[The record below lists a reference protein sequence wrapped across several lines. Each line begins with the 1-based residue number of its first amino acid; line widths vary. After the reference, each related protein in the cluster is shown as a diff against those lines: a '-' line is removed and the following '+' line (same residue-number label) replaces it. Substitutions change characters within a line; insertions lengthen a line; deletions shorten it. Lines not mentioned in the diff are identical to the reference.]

1 MAPAR
6 RSIMAWSSL
15 RAIWVVLAA
24 LPLLSSRCYCA
35 DVVLIGSSAHSSAVQ
50 RELELA
56 TTFYGLNLKVVIP
69 GSQGDTLPISKA
81 VDRDATTAVAI
92 AADALALVDEN
103 ALLQHLKRRSGASVP
118 LLILGVTPETNA
130 TLLTAWSGGAA
141 IGCRRLVGARSPR
154 YIISHVEGFTRQLS
168 GLELPFP
175 DSDTAYFVLG
185 PSSKAQIITKLGNA
199 GQVYPIFVESAL
211 RQVKVFLDCA
221 VRTPADAKD
230 ESSIKR
236 LANEFLTLAPAIMFV
251 RYCAGG
257 AAWHAPGHY
266 ANLTIDDP
274 WLREPYGYLNYRDLL
289 GEMEKHDFH
298 TTIAF
303 IPWNYD
309 RSEPEV
315 ASLFR
320 DHAERFSICIHGD
333 NHDHKEFTDYGSKPL
348 ADQLAA
354 LKQSVA
360 RMDRFKTLTGIPYDK
375 VMVFPHTIAP
385 ESTLEAL
392 KTYNYLATVNSS
404 NVPMDRPAPSFLP
417 LDLRP
422 VSVAFA
428 SFPSITR
435 YPAELPVPSG
445 FIEINAFL
453 DNPLFFYGHHD
464 LFASGIGAFDG
475 VADAVNKLEPDTR
488 WRSAGDITRH
498 LYLMKLRDDS
508 TSYDVL
514 AFSSNVD
521 LTNPSKTASMFY
533 VTKEET
539 GRPAIASVSVD
550 GRPCPYRLDGGHLDF
565 SVDVPAGSTR
575 SVVIQYEND
584 LKLAAIDTSRKSV
597 RVYLLRMA
605 SDFRDIT
612 LPRYAAGRALVRF
625 YSRRGATSVQF
636 LVYVSVLMV
645 GCACGAWFVWLLIG
659 RPARMKRATTLT

>member
-1 MAPAR
+1 MAV
-6 RSIMAWSSL
+6 SSL

-24 LPLLSSRCYCA
+24 LPLLSSRCYSA
-35 DVVLIGSSAHSSAVQ
+35 DVVLIGSSGHSSAVQ
-50 RELELA
+50 RELEVS
-56 TTFYGLNLKVVIP
+56 TTFYGLNLKVITP
-69 GSQGDTLPISKA
+69 GSQSDTLAISKA
-81 VDRDATTAVAI
+81 VDRDATRAVAI

-141 IGCRRLVGARSPR
+141 IGCRRLEGPR
-154 YIISHVEGFTRQLS
+154 PSRYVISHVEGFTRQLS
-168 GLELPFP
+168 GLELRFP
-175 DSDTAYFVLG
+175 ESDTAYFVLG
-185 PSSKAQIITKLGNA
+185 PSSNAQIIAKVGNE
-199 GQVYPIFVESAL
+199 GHVYPLFVETAL
-211 RQVKVFLDCA
+211 HQVKVFLDCA
-221 VRTPADAKD
+221 VRTSDDAKA
-230 ESSIKR
+230 ESNIKR

-251 RYCAGG
+251 RYCAGD

-315 ASLFR
+315 VSLVR
-320 DHAERFSICIHGD
+320 DHPERFSICIHGD
-333 NHDHKEFTDYGSKPL
+333 NHDHKEFTDYRSKPL

-354 LKQSVA
+354 LKQSLA
-360 RMDRFKTLTGIPYDK
+360 RMDRFKTLTGIPYDR

-385 ESTLEAL
+385 EGTLEAL

-404 NVPMDRPAPSFLP
+404 NVPMDRPDPSLLP

-428 SFPSITR
+428 TFPSITR
-435 YPAELPVPSG
+435 YPVELPVPSG
-445 FIEINAFL
+445 FIEINEFL

-475 VADAVNKLEPDTR
+475 VADAVNTLEPDTR
-488 WRSAGDITRH
+488 WRGVGDIARH
-498 LYLMKLRDDS
+498 LYLVKLRDDS

-514 AFSSNVD
+514 ALSSDFD
-521 LTNPSKTASMFY
+521 LTNPSQVGATFN

-550 GRPCPYRLDGGHLDF
+550 GRPCPYRFHGGQLGF
-565 SVDVPAGSTR
+565 SVDVPAGSAR

-584 LKLAAIDTSRKSV
+584 LKLAAIDTSRRSV

-612 LPRYAAGRALVRF
+612 LPRFGAGRALVRF

-645 GCACGAWFVWLLIG
+645 CCACGAWFVWLLIG

>member
-1 MAPAR
+1 MA
-6 RSIMAWSSL
+6 SSSL

-24 LPLLSSRCYCA
+24 LPLLSSRCYSA
-35 DVVLIGSSAHSSAVQ
+35 DVVLIGSSDHSSAAQ

-56 TTFYGLNLKVVIP
+56 TSFYGLNLKVVIP
-69 GSQGDTLPISKA
+69 GSHGDTPAISKA
-81 VDRDATTAVAI
+81 VDQDATRAVAI

-118 LLILGVTPETNA
+118 LLIFGVTPETDA
-130 TLLTAWSGGAA
+130 TLLTAWSGGATT
-141 IGCRRLVGARSPR
+141 GCRRLEGPRSSR
-154 YIISHVEGFTRQLS
+154 YIISHVTGLTRQLS

-175 DSDTAYFVLG
+175 ENGTDYLVLG
-185 PSSKAQIITKLGNA
+185 PSSKAQIITKAGNE
-199 GQVYPIFVESAL
+199 GQAYPIFIEAAL
-211 RQVKVFLDCA
+211 HEVKVFLECA
-221 VRTPADAKD
+221 VRTSDDAKA
-230 ESSIKR
+230 ESNIKR
-236 LANEFLTLAPAIMFV
+236 LANEFLELAPAIMFV
-251 RYCAGG
+251 RYSAGDVG
-257 AAWHAPGHY
+257 WHAPGHY

-315 ASLFR
+315 VSLVR
-320 DHAERFSICIHGD
+320 DHPERFSICIHGD
-333 NHDHKEFTDYGSKPL
+333 NHDHKEFTDYRSKPL

-354 LKQSVA
+354 LKQSLA
-360 RMDRFKTLTGIPYDK
+360 RMDRFKTLTGIPYDR

-385 ESTLEAL
+385 EGTLEAL
-392 KTYNYLATVNSS
+392 KTYNYLATINSS
-404 NVPMDRPAPSFLP
+404 NVPMDRPDPSLLP

-428 SFPSITR
+428 TFPSITR

-475 VADAVNKLEPDTR
+475 VADAVNTLEPDTR
-488 WRSAGDITRH
+488 WRGVGDIARH
-498 LYLMKLRDDS
+498 LYLVKLRDDS
-508 TSYDVL
+508 TSYDLL
-514 AFSSNVD
+514 ALSSNFD
-521 LTNPSKTASMFY
+521 LTNPSQADSTFY

-550 GRPCPYRLDGGHLDF
+550 GRPCPYRFHGGHLDF
-565 SVDVPAGSTR
+565 SVTVPAGKAR

-584 LKLAAIDTSRKSV
+584 LELTALDISRKSV

-612 LPRYAAGRALVRF
+612 LPRYGAGRALVRF
-625 YSRRGATSVQF
+625 YSRRGATSGQL

-645 GCACGAWFVWLLIG
+645 CCACGAWFVWLLIG
-659 RPARMKRATTLT
+659 RPARLKRVTTLT